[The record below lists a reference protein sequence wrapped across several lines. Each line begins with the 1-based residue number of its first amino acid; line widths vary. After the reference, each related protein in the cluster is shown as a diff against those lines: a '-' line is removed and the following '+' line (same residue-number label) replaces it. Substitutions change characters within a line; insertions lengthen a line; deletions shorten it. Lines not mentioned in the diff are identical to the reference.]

1 MITGVETAGK
11 FTSACTSGLPVI
23 LMQPGLILAVLPLII
38 SALEHYNEGIKPLED
53 FVRYKQVIRELV
65 VDLSTQ
71 KALFRNTL
79 EKLLSSSVASDL
91 KIALLL
97 DDPGGEGWRND
108 DLASDLKR
116 HLEGSYDVYM
126 ASVNDMEGLVK
137 NLQEGMGLN
146 KRGEVL
152 KRSTPLSRLC

>member
-1 MITGVETAGK
+1 
-11 FTSACTSGLPVI
+11 
-23 LMQPGLILAVLPLII
+23 MQPGLVLAVLPLII
-38 SALEHYNEGIKPLED
+38 SALEHYNEGIKPLKD

-91 KIALLL
+91 KLALLL
-97 DDPGGEGWRND
+97 EHPGGEGWRDD
-108 DLASDLKR
+108 DLASDLKCR
-116 HLEGSYDVYM
+116 LEGSYDVYM

-152 KRSTPLSRLC
+152 KSSNPLSGLR